1 MPVSEETYQ
10 RVALEDADT
19 KWELHC
25 GRLVEKP
32 PMTTEHND
40 DIEELFR
47 QLAAQLPRHEY
58 AIRTDTGKLRPVPG
72 SIYVPDLFV
81 IPRASVRRLRENPG
95 TFEVYSEPVLLVV
108 EVWSPSTGQYD
119 VDTKIPEYRRRG
131 DLEIWRVH
139 PYERTITSWRRQP
152 DGTYTMEVFTGGIIR
167 PVALPDVVIDLD
179 TLFG

>member
-40 DIEELFR
+40 GIEELFR
-47 QLAAQLPRHEY
+47 QLASQLPRDDY
-58 AIRTDTGKLRPVPG
+58 AIRTDTGKLRPAPG

-81 IPRASVRRLRENPG
+81 IPRASVRRLREQPG
-95 TFEVYSEPVLLVV
+95 TFEVYNEPVPLVV
-108 EVWSPSTGQYD
+108 EVWSPSTGSYD
-119 VDTKIPEYRRRG
+119 LNTKVPEYQRRG
-131 DLEIWRVH
+131 DLEIWRIH
-139 PYERTITSWRRQP
+139 PYQRTLTAWRRRP
-152 DGTYTMEVFTGGIIR
+152 DGTYTEEVFHGGIIR
-167 PVALPDVVIDLD
+167 PIALPDVVIDLD
-179 TLFG
+179 TLFD